1 MTNPPDR
8 REDEHDLAALARF
21 EQTGV
26 LTPRAADIIADDRA
40 ADPEG
45 EDYWTRLL
53 TPTPT

>member
-8 REDEHDLAALARF
+8 REDEHDLAALAWF